1 MADKMKIGAGL
12 SLDGEKEFKQAITDI
27 NKAMSVLGS
36 EMNKVTAQFD
46 GNANSITGLTAKQDV
61 LERKL
66 LTQKDKVDLLKTALQ
81 NAAKEYGEA
90 DKRTQDWQ
98 IKLNNAEADI
108 SKTEKAIRDT
118 TEQLNKMGNEANQTG
133 DKTKAMSN
141 DLNTATTNTEKLDRA
156 QDALRKTMNVVKI
169 AAAAVA
175 AAITALAIGSVNAA
189 DELQTLADQSGI
201 SAEELQ
207 ALKYAGDNLGV
218 SLDTITGSRAKLTRA
233 MNEARTGEGDAAEVF
248 KKMGIYVEGTNG
260 QLRNA
265 TDVMLDV
272 IERAYVLGNETEQDA
287 AMMTLFGRSAQEL
300 NPLLRAG
307 SDEIKRLGDEARNTG
322 AVMSNQTVASLDNV
336 KDKLNNLKTTI
347 LAQFGEALARLAPQI
362 TAMLERIT
370 ARLSQI
376 DFTPIITA
384 IMKIIEN
391 LPQIIT
397 LIGTLGAAFL
407 AFKGVQVITSLVGV
421 FGSLT
426 GATAAASAGIAAMA
440 GPIGI
445 ITAAVAGLGI
455 AFGIYAAKT
464 DLFGRMGESIKRAGD
479 SLAYKASGYNYSP
492 PDFSN
497 AAKLTSGVDTSK
509 LTQYINVQQNQASQK
524 VYTPASAPYTVTQP
538 LSINIEGREV
548 ARQTF
553 AFNIEQGQIRGL
565 QLVQ

>member
-1 MADKMKIGAGL
+1 MAGKAKIGA
-12 SLDGEKEFKQAITDI
+12 SIALDGEKEYKQAISEI

-46 GNANSITGLTAKQDV
+46 GNANSIDALNAKQDV
-61 LERKL
+61 LGRKL
-66 LTQKDKVDLLKTALQ
+66 LTQKDKVDILRKALEESARA
-81 NAAKEYGEA
+81 NGEA
-90 DKRTQDWQ
+90 STKTQDYQ
-98 IKLNNAEADI
+98 IKLNNAEAEQAKI
-108 SKTEKAIRDT
+108 EKAIRET
-118 TEQLNKMGNEANQTG
+118 TEQLNKMGNEANQAG

-141 DLNTATTNTEKLDRA
+141 DLKTATTNTEKLDRA
-156 QDALRKTMNVVKI
+156 QDALRKTLNVVKI

-175 AAITALAIGSVNAA
+175 AAIGALVVGSVNAA
-189 DELQTLADQSGI
+189 DELQEMADKSGI

-233 MNEARTGEGDAAEVF
+233 MNEARTGEGDAAEIF
-248 KKMGIYVEGTNG
+248 RKMGIYVEGTNG

-272 IERAYVLGNETEQDA
+272 IERAYVLGNETERNA

-307 SDEIKRLGDEARNTG
+307 SDEIKRLGDEARSTG
-322 AVMSNQTVASLDNV
+322 AVMSNETVSALDNM
-336 KDKLNNLKTTI
+336 KDKLNNLKTVI
-347 LAQFGEALARLAPQI
+347 VARFGEALAKLAPQI
-362 TAMLERIT
+362 TALIERIT
-370 ARLSQI
+370 QKLSQV

-384 IMKIIEN
+384 VMKIIEN
-391 LPQIIT
+391 LPKIIT

-440 GPIGI
+440 GPIGL
-445 ITAAVAGLGI
+445 ITAAVAGLGLGV
-455 AFGIYAAKT
+455 GILAAKNEWFTGKNKKQYEYWPAAPNMNT
-464 DLFGRMGESIKRAGD
+464 DVYGPSF
-479 SLAYKASGYNYSP
+479 P
-492 PDFSN
+492 
-497 AAKLTSGVDTSK
+497 T
-509 LTQYINVQQNQASQK
+509 QQNQASQK

-538 LSINIEGREV
+538 LSINIDGREV
-548 ARQTF
+548 ARQTYT
-553 AFNIEQGQIRGL
+553 FNLEQGQIKGP